1 MHVAH
6 CGAAGAAHDMF
17 DLQLVGHQPERIS
30 ACKMLGSA
38 IVHEHYRKF
47 HTLNRTNG
55 RSEQH
60 QFLCLTLTKGEAVH
74 ERLCLEW
81 ELTSRALD
89 GFQWSSLTHRLTW
102 ATRSEPSRPA
112 SNYGEADILKT

>member
-30 ACKMLGSA
+30 GCKILGSA
-38 IVHEHYRKF
+38 HVREHHRSLHKVS
-47 HTLNRTNG
+47 RTNG

-60 QFLCLTLTKGEAVH
+60 QLRCLTLTKGRAFNGK
-74 ERLCLEW
+74 LCLE
-81 ELTSRALD
+81 
-89 GFQWSSLTHRLTW
+89 
-102 ATRSEPSRPA
+102 
-112 SNYGEADILKT
+112 